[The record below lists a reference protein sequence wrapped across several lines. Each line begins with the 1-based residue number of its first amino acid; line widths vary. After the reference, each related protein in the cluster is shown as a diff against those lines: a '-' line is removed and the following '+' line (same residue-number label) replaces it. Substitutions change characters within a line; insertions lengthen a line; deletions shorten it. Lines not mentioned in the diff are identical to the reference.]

1 MRLLAFVSELN
12 GLQLW
17 ATDVG
22 DAYLEAIT
30 DEKLYKRAG
39 PELGDLAGHYLVIY
53 KALYGLKTSGK
64 RWYERLFDVLST
76 EGWTP
81 CNAEPEMWMRKI
93 GNVHEY
99 IGVYVDDMALGMK
112 DPLSFTRLL
121 QIKYH
126 FKLKGT
132 GPIGYHLGAEFLRDK
147 DGTLLISPKKYV
159 ERMIVNFE
167 RMFKQKPKLASSPIE
182 KGDHPEIDVS
192 EEMDVDGIAKYQSL
206 LGSTN
211 WVMQLG
217 RFDIATANMTMSG
230 FRANPRQGHLMSVFR
245 IYGYLRKMNQGCI
258 RVDTSRYD
266 FSDTEFQEFDWQRT
280 VYKDAKETIPT
291 NAPTPLG
298 KDDIFPRC

>member
-1 MRLLAFVSELN
+1 MFMN
-12 GLQLW
+12 
-17 ATDVG
+17 
-22 DAYLEAIT
+22 I
-30 DEKLYKRAG
+30 
-39 PELGDLAGHYLVIY
+39 LVFMSM
-53 KALYGLKTSGK
+53 T
-64 RWYERLFDVLST
+64 WHWV
-76 EGWTP
+76 
-81 CNAEPEMWMRKI
+81 C
-93 GNVHEY
+93 
-99 IGVYVDDMALGMK
+99 K

-126 FKLKGT
+126 FKLKGP

-167 RMFKQKPKLASSPIE
+167 RMFNQKPKLASSPIE

-211 WVMQLG
+211 WVVQMG
-217 RFDIATANMTMSG
+217 RFDIATASMTMSG
-230 FRANPRQGHLMSVFR
+230 FRANPRQGHFMRVFR

-280 VYKDAKETIPT
+280 VYKGAKETIPT

-298 KDDIFPRC
+298 KEVDTIYFHDANLYHDIITGRSVTGIIHFLNRTPIDWFSKKQNTVETSTYGSEYVASRIAAEQIIDLRNTLRFMGIPIG